1 MDVDQLKLMAER
13 SVDDLVAEDDQ
24 ALRAWIDQAFGT
36 SETAVIA
43 AHGGGDVPHL
53 SLSVDD
59 QFGLVLEFG
68 ARLQRRSDDARVG
81 VMTRRLFLDR
91 HVAAHTAL
99 VVDRRFRNAGIGT
112 ALFASSLRLYDEL
125 GIERVLLM
133 AGFDLGRWHW
143 ARLGFDFARIESQAQ
158 VIAHARRVID
168 QLSLDVLVTDD
179 ASPAEIEGL
188 RSSSSVT
195 LRQAAMASDTS
206 DRERVLIEAGKNGI
220 GLDDAMPLGKALL
233 LTGPAWHGELF
244 VQGSGRAAADAYI
257 AARRETSP

>member
-1 MDVDQLKLMAER
+1 MDVDQLTSMAER
-13 SVDDLVAEDDQ
+13 SVGNISAEDDQ

-36 SETAVIA
+36 TEIAVIA
-43 AHGGGDVPHL
+43 IDGGGDVPHL
-53 SLSVDD
+53 SLSAEDP
-59 QFGLVLEFG
+59 FGLVLEFG
-68 ARLQRRSDDARVG
+68 ARLHRRSDDARVG
-81 VMTRRLFLDR
+81 VMTRRLFVDA

-99 VVDRRFRNAGIGT
+99 VVDRGLRGVGIGT
-112 ALFASSLRLYDEL
+112 ELFASSLRLYDEL

-244 VQGSGRAAADAYI
+244 VHGAGRAVADAYI
-257 AARRETSP
+257 AARRETGT